1 MPRAQTTVQAIA
13 PHRRGRHGRCR
24 GDGRGER
31 GFSLLEVVVATM
43 ITAEVILAALALFDF
58 HNKLARVQGQVTDMQ
73 QSLRVAQYDMV
84 RFAREAGRG
93 GFPAY
98 LQAGTANEAYGAI
111 AVRNNVGGLVSNQ
124 IAIGFG
130 GSPTA
135 VNGTDIL
142 TLRGAFSTP
151 IFQLNPAVPSLTL
164 LPVNTT
170 PAGAVSGTVVVCAT
184 TPTGIAQDLSPLITA
199 VTAAAGA
206 GQVEPLILVSPLSE
220 SIYAVVELNTAN
232 SNLTSNQPQ
241 CPSPAGVANPN
252 GVLIAFHV
260 TGDANANAFQQ
271 LGAVNSVLGLPA
283 KMTSVAWLGIL
294 EEYRYYIR
302 QDYLVPGNAATDL
315 APHLSR
321 ARMYPG
327 TETPYY
333 NNATNLQVDVAD
345 NILDLQ
351 VALGVD
357 NDGDGRITEGSQVG
371 NPPSQTPTT
380 TDDWIYNIAGDA
392 PFPTLPAKPQRLL
405 ELRISTLAKTGNPD
419 FKYQGPKITNIEDH
433 TYTASD
439 FANTFHG
446 RCYRHRL
453 LTTVVGLRNL

>member
-1 MPRAQTTVQAIA
+1 MPGAQTGVRATA
-13 PHRRGRHGRCR
+13 PPPG
-24 GDGRGER
+24 GRGGES
-31 GFSLLEVVVATM
+31 GFTLLEVVVATL

-58 HNKLARVQGQVTDMQ
+58 HNKLAHVQEQVTDMQ

-98 LQAGTANEAYGAI
+98 LQAGTANEAYGAV
-111 AVRNNVGGLVSNQ
+111 AVRNNVGGAVSNQ
-124 IAIGFG
+124 IAIGFNG
-130 GSPTA
+130 TPVA

-151 IFQLNPAVPSLTL
+151 IFQLNPAAPSLTL
-164 LPVNTT
+164 APKGAT
-170 PAGAVSGTVVVCAT
+170 PSTATSGTLVVCAT
-184 TPTGIAQDLSPLITA
+184 TPTGIPQDLTQLIGA
-199 VTAAAGA
+199 VNAAGTA
-206 GQVEPLILVSPLSE
+206 GQVEPLILVSPLAE
-220 SIYAVVELNTAN
+220 TIYAVVELNPAS

-241 CPSPAGVANPN
+241 CPSPLGVANPN
-252 GVLIAFHV
+252 GVLIAFNV

-271 LGAVNSVLGLPA
+271 LSAVTSAVGLPP

-294 EEYRYYIR
+294 EEYRYYVR

-333 NNATNLQVDVAD
+333 NNPANLQVDVAD
-345 NILDLQ
+345 NVLDLQ
-351 VALGVD
+351 IALGVD
-357 NDGDGRITEGSQVG
+357 NDGDGLITEGTGVG
-371 NPPSQTPTT
+371 NPPSQVPTT
-380 TDDWIYNIAGDA
+380 TDDWIYNVAGDL
-392 PFPTLPAKPQRLL
+392 PFPPLPARPAPLR
-405 ELRISTLAKTGNPD
+405 EIRISTLAKTGNPD
-419 FKYQGPKITNIEDH
+419 FEYQGPKLTNIEDH
-433 TYTASD
+433 TYLATD
-439 FANTFHG
+439 FPNTVHG
-446 RCYRHRL
+446 RAYRHRL